1 MANRTT
7 YTDDELARLYVA
19 LTANEGN
26 VKRTARDTG
35 VPESTVR
42 KYKKQWETEGPPQAT
57 EAVEKAVTDFTVDAE
72 RVRNKA
78 LLSIEEKIPGA
89 KVGELTTLVG
99 VLDDKIMRARGLA
112 VGRVEHVH
120 KLPPA
125 EEIKAVLGAVFQGSL
140 EAAAQREGEIV
151 DVQVI
156 QVEEQAPQKAL
167 PAGN

>member
-1 MANRTT
+1 VAGRTT

-42 KYKKQWETEGPPQAT
+42 KYRDQWEREGPPNVGEV
-57 EAVEKAVTDFTVDAE
+57 EAAVTDFTADAE

-78 LLSIEEKIPGA
+78 LASIEEKIPGA

-99 VLDDKIMRARGLA
+99 VLDDKIQRARGLA
-112 VGRVEHVH
+112 IGRVEHVH
-120 KLPPA
+120 TLPPA

-140 EAAAQREGEIV
+140 EAASQRESEIV
-151 DVQVI
+151 DAEI
-156 QVEEQAPQKAL
+156 ISVEEQAPKAL
-167 PAGN
+167 PAGRP

>member
-1 MANRTT
+1 MARRTT

-19 LTANEGN
+19 LTANDGN

-42 KYKKQWETEGPPQAT
+42 TWKQRWETEGPPNIG
-57 EAVEKAVTDFTVDAE
+57 EVEKAVTSFTDDAE

-78 LLSIEEKIPGA
+78 LLAIEEKIPGA

-99 VLDDKIMRARGLA
+99 VLDDKIQRARGLA
-112 VGRVEHVH
+112 IGRVEHVH
-120 KLPPA
+120 TLPPA

-140 EAAAQREGEIV
+140 EAAAQRESEIV
-151 DVQVI
+151 DAEI
-156 QVEEQAPQKAL
+156 ISVEEQAPKAL
-167 PAGN
+167 PAGRP

>member
-1 MANRTT
+1 MAGRTT

-42 KYKKQWETEGPPQAT
+42 KYRDQWEREGPPHVGDV
-57 EAVEKAVTDFTVDAE
+57 ESAVADFTTNAE
-72 RVRNKA
+72 RVRDKA
-78 LLSIEEKIPGA
+78 LLAIEEKIPGA

-99 VLDDKIMRARGLA
+99 VLDDKIQRARGLA
-112 VGRVEHVH
+112 IGRVEHVH
-120 KLPPA
+120 TLPPA

-140 EAAAQREGEIV
+140 EAAAQRESEIV
-151 DVQVI
+151 DAEI
-156 QVEEQAPQKAL
+156 ISVEEQAPKAL
-167 PAGN
+167 PAGRP

>member
-1 MANRTT
+1 MAGRTT

-42 KYKKQWETEGPPQAT
+42 KWKNTWEAEGPPDIGKVEQAIG
-57 EAVEKAVTDFTVDAE
+57 DFTDAAE
-72 RVRNKA
+72 RVRDKA
-78 LLSIEEKIPGA
+78 LLAIEEKIPGA

-99 VLDDKIMRARGLA
+99 VLDDKITRARGLA

-120 KLPPA
+120 TLPPA

-140 EAAAQREGEIV
+140 EAAAQRESEIV
-151 DVQVI
+151 DAEI
-156 QVEEQAPQKAL
+156 ITVEEQAQKGL
-167 PAGN
+167 PAGE